1 MSYALG
7 ESVVKGA
14 AGGLAS
20 FVAGKLIAPYAWSL
34 VESTAS
40 HGKELATSALKA
52 SGVAA
57 AAFAVAGAGYGA
69 ACWVSKRTDT
79 TRTEGYD
86 LILAGY
92 KPETVENL
100 HRYVP
105 TATFVTS
112 LAPLAYLAVRL
123 IF

>member
-1 MSYALG
+1 MSFALG
-7 ESVVKGA
+7 EAVIKGA
-14 AGGLAS
+14 AGGIAS
-20 FVAGKLIAPYAWSL
+20 FVAGKLIAPYAWNL
-34 VESTAS
+34 VESTAT

-57 AAFAVAGAGYGA
+57 AAFAIAGAGYGA
-69 ACWVSKRTDT
+69 ACWAHKRTDT
-79 TRTEGYD
+79 QREGFD
-86 LILAGY
+86 LIIAGH

-105 TATFVTS
+105 ALTFAAS
-112 LAPLAYLAVRL
+112 LTPLAYLTIRL